1 MYLILQKLKKL
12 KNCFLID
19 ENIKDFEEILEDDEE
34 LYSNE
39 GLKDKFYEIKNEVCI
54 YKNKF
59 DKKKALYEELK
70 NKNKLNISKKKETK
84 QTKENIELLMVDSI
98 IDNLKSIDK
107 NKKAMNKILAKK
119 EMKQF
124 ETKEKINYDE
134 IREGFVTKQEQK
146 KEEIQE
152 KRKCFACILF

>member
-134 IREGFVTKQEQK
+134 IREGFVTKQEPK